1 MAQVRRKFFKGLSY
15 ADRVYGPPSK
25 AGMAT
30 GSETGMPHASH
41 AIAPQAWPLGVRLG
55 GHMRGGES
63 GILSPA
69 TGTGSVSGPHRG
81 NNLKQRSGR

>member
-30 GSETGMPHASH
+30 GSETGM
-41 AIAPQAWPLGVRLG
+41 GVRLG

-81 NNLKQRSGR
+81 NNQASISLSGPPVRLSR